1 MEETKKGSGTT
12 DLTVGRPLTQI
23 LKFALPLVL
32 GTLFQQLYSFAD
44 TVIVGRCLG
53 TDALGAVG
61 TTYSLNFLIL
71 GFVLGSCTGFGIP
84 VAQSFGA
91 RDSED
96 MHKYLFNGAV
106 LCVVLSV
113 VFTIVTTLTAA
124 PLLQLIHTPAELFP
138 DAVAYIRIIFLGIPA
153 TMLFNYTSTVLH
165 SLGDS
170 QHPFYFLLISSFL
183 NIGLDWLFIV
193 PLGMGVEGA
202 AIATVVSQLFSGLLC
217 TWWFFTRVEGIHFT
231 RENCVLSAGH
241 CGRLAY
247 IGLPMGFEYSV
258 SAIGAFIMQDA
269 INLLG
274 STAVAAQTAGE
285 KIRQMFT
292 VPMASVGTAMA
303 TYVGQNHGA
312 HRTDRVRQGIR
323 DGCILQLCYCAAAW
337 VVLFFVKGWAVGLV
351 LGDADPAVTSGA
363 VEYLTVISVLFCHQR
378 PARWSSVNTCRVLG
392 YSVQAVISG
401 VGELI
406 GRALCGWL
414 AVHSLG
420 YFGIC
425 IANPIAWGLALLYC
439 VFMVTRVLKKR
450 THKNTPLRPCI
461 STAERGVF
469 MRSINKVHEHRAEHC
484 GQHTGHGDRQAAHG
498 TFHLT
503 HLQGLAGA
511 HGMGRGADAD
521 ALCDGVGDVEEL
533 ADHLGQQVARDAG
546 EDDDGTRQGCD
557 AAQLSGDVHA
567 DGRGDGLRQE
577 GGVLLPGEAQREGQ
591 SQSAAQAHQRTH

>member
-1 MEETKKGSGTT
+1 METTSKRKSGTT
-12 DLTVGRPLTQI
+12 DLTVGKPLFQI
-23 LKFALPLVL
+23 LRFALPLVL

-71 GFVLGSCTGFGIP
+71 GFVQGACVGFGIP
-84 VAQSFGA
+84 VAETFGA
-91 RDSED
+91 KDQGGLR
-96 MHKYLFNGAV
+96 KYLFNGAL

-113 VFTIVTTLTAA
+113 VFTISTTLMAG
-124 PLLQLIHTPAELFP
+124 PLLQLIHTPEELYA
-138 DAVAYIRIIFLGIPA
+138 DAVLYIRIIFLGIPA
-153 TMLFNYTSTVLH
+153 TVLYNYASSVLRAM
-165 SLGDS
+165 GDS
-170 QHPFYFLLISSFL
+170 QHPFYFLLAASVL
-183 NIGLDWLFIV
+183 NIGLDYLLIV
-193 PLGMGVEGA
+193 SMGMGVDGA
-202 AIATVVSQLFSGLLC
+202 AIATVLSQLLSGGLC
-217 TWWFFTRVEGIHFT
+217 AFWFFTRTAKQEELTFRGQSSL
-231 RENCVLSAGH
+231 LSAGH
-241 CGRLAY
+241 CKRLAY
-247 IGLPMGFEYSV
+247 IGFPMGFEYSV
-258 SAIGAFIMQDA
+258 SAIGAVIMQDA

-363 VEYLTVISVLFCHQR
+363 VEYLTVISVLFCINGLLMVFR
-378 PARWSSVNTCRVLG
+378 NTLQGLG

-439 VFMVTRVLKKR
+439 VFMVTRVLKKE
-450 THKNTPLRPCI
+450 N
-461 STAERGVF
+461 A
-469 MRSINKVHEHRAEHC
+469 
-484 GQHTGHGDRQAAHG
+484 
-498 TFHLT
+498 
-503 HLQGLAGA
+503 
-511 HGMGRGADAD
+511 
-521 ALCDGVGDVEEL
+521 
-533 ADHLGQQVARDAG
+533 
-546 EDDDGTRQGCD
+546 
-557 AAQLSGDVHA
+557 
-567 DGRGDGLRQE
+567 
-577 GGVLLPGEAQREGQ
+577 
-591 SQSAAQAHQRTH
+591 